1 MNDMTNTNTASRPLP
16 DDILVA
22 LAAHLATTMPRLQRL
37 WNYYRNPATS
47 SAGPGGVS
55 PARLAQEAGLP
66 SRVTGN
72 ITAPTHDDRVPTRR
86 EVVVENDIA
95 WRIHTLVDFMFG
107 KPLAILSTA
116 TDATRRDLIQQT
128 LERIFERSGGI
139 GFLQDI
145 ALLGHVYGSIDIVV
159 TVNPAI
165 RSAGTAADPETLASF
180 ISLELVEPTRA
191 VSLLEST
198 DYRQLRAFAVHIPTP
213 ASIPSWRDARS
224 LLERLVNSGRST
236 SRTRPTG
243 TTRLHTPGSIDTF
256 VDGVLRESAPSLLP
270 PGQLGVIHIQNISQP
285 FRHEGLSEVEPLI
298 PLQDEL
304 NTRLSDRA
312 SRLTMQNFTMY
323 LAKGLLSQTP
333 LEVGPGAVWFT
344 DNPDANI
351 QTFGGNSSSEGE
363 DLHISEIREA
373 LDKASSVPPVATGV
387 VKAKIGNLTS
397 ANALRITLMGVLGKT
412 ARKRVTY
419 GRGISELCRLI
430 LATLDHHGVLAT
442 DPLDRGVRLEWPDPL
457 PIDPEQIVRTALLKQ
472 DLGVPRPRLLAELGY
487 APTDPGVQ

>member
-1 MNDMTNTNTASRPLP
+1 MNKSDTTFTNASRSLP
-16 DDILVA
+16 DDILA
-22 LAAHLATTMPRLQRL
+22 LLAAHLATTMPRLQRL
-37 WNYYRNPATS
+37 WNYYRNPATGS
-47 SAGPGGVS
+47 SS

-72 ITAPTHDDRVPTRR
+72 ITLPTHDDRIPTRR

-95 WRIHTLVDFMFG
+95 WRIHALVDFMFG

-116 TDATRRDLIQQT
+116 ADATRRDLIQQV

-165 RSAGTAADPETLASF
+165 TSAGATSDPETLASF

-191 VSLLEST
+191 VSLLESN
-198 DYRQLRAFAVHIPTP
+198 DYRKLRAFAVHIPA
-213 ASIPSWRDARS
+213 ASPTGRDARS
-224 LLERLVNSGRST
+224 LLERLVNSGRSP

-243 TTRLHTPGSIDTF
+243 TTRLHTPGSIDTYI
-256 VDGVLRESAPSLLP
+256 DGTLRESAPSLLP
-270 PGQLGVIHIQNISQP
+270 LGQLGIVHIQNISQP

-351 QTFGGNSSSEGE
+351 QTFGGNASSEGE

-419 GRGISELCRLI
+419 GRGISELCRII

-457 PIDPEQIVRTALLKQ
+457 PIDPEQTVRTALLKQ

>member
-1 MNDMTNTNTASRPLP
+1 MNDITRPLP
-16 DDILVA
+16 DDILLA
-22 LAAHLATTMPRLQRL
+22 LSTHLATTMPRLQRL

-47 SAGPGGVS
+47 HTG

-72 ITAPTHDDRVPTRR
+72 ITSPTHDDRVPTRR

-116 TDATRRDLIQQT
+116 ADETRRDLIQQV
-128 LERIFERSGGI
+128 LERIFEQSGGI

-165 RSAGTAADPETLASF
+165 SSADATSDPETMASF

-191 VSLLEST
+191 VSLLEPT
-198 DYRQLRAFAVHIPTP
+198 DYRNLRAFAVHIP
-213 ASIPSWRDARS
+213 ASAPTGRDARS
-224 LLERLVNSGRST
+224 LLERLVNSGRSP
-236 SRTRPTG
+236 SRTKTTG
-243 TTRLHTPGSIDTF
+243 TTRLHTPGSIDTYI
-256 VDGVLRESAPSLLP
+256 DGTLRESAPSLLP
-270 PGQLGVIHIQNISQP
+270 PGQLGIVHIQNISQP

-430 LATLDHHGVLAT
+430 LATLDHHGVLET

-457 PIDPEQIVRTALLKQ
+457 PIDPEQTVRTALLKQ

>member
-1 MNDMTNTNTASRPLP
+1 MTDITPAASRSLP
-16 DDILVA
+16 DDILAA
-22 LAAHLATTMPRLQRL
+22 LATHLAATMPRLQRL

-47 SAGPGGVS
+47 STGSIS

-72 ITAPTHDDRVPTRR
+72 ITSPTHDDRIPTRR

-107 KPLAILSTA
+107 KPLTILSTA
-116 TDATRRDLIQQT
+116 ADETRRDLIQQV

-145 ALLGHVYGSIDIVV
+145 ALLGHVYGSIDIVI

-165 RSAGTAADPETLASF
+165 QTAGATADPETLASF

-191 VSLLEST
+191 ISLLEST
-198 DYRQLRAFAVHIPTP
+198 DYRNLRAFAVHIP
-213 ASIPSWRDARS
+213 ASAPNGGPSGRDARS

-243 TTRLHTPGSIDTF
+243 TTRLHTPGSIDTYI
-256 VDGVLRESAPSLLP
+256 DGTLRESAPSLLP
-270 PGQLGVIHIQNISQP
+270 PGQLGIIHIQNISQP

-351 QTFGGNSSSEGE
+351 QTFGGNASSEGE

-419 GRGISELCRLI
+419 GRGISELCRII

-442 DPLDRGVRLEWPDPL
+442 DALDRGVRLEWPDPL
-457 PIDPEQIVRTALLKQ
+457 PIDPEQTVRTALLKQ

>member
-1 MNDMTNTNTASRPLP
+1 MNDFTRPLP
-16 DDILVA
+16 DDILA
-22 LAAHLATTMPRLQRL
+22 LLAAHLASTMPRLQRL
-37 WNYYRNPATS
+37 WNYYRNPSTS
-47 SAGPGGVS
+47 GGGIT

-116 TDATRRDLIQQT
+116 ADATRRDLIQQT
-128 LERIFERSGGI
+128 LERIFEQSGGI

-145 ALLGHVYGSIDIVV
+145 ALLGHVYGSIDIVI

-165 RSAGTAADPETLASF
+165 TSAGATADPETLASF

-191 VSLLEST
+191 VPQLEST
-198 DYRQLRAFAVHIPTP
+198 DYRRLRAFAVHIPA
-213 ASIPSWRDARS
+213 ASVSTSGPSGRDARS
-224 LLERLVNSGRST
+224 LFERLVTSGRST
-236 SRTRPTG
+236 SRTRLTG
-243 TTRLHTPGSIDTF
+243 TTRLHTPGSIDTYI
-256 VDGVLRESAPSLLP
+256 DGSLRTSAPSLLP
-270 PGQLGVIHIQNISQP
+270 PGQLGIVHIQNISQP

-344 DNPDANI
+344 DNPEANI

-430 LATLDHHGVLAT
+430 LSTLDYHGVLAT

-457 PIDPEQIVRTALLKQ
+457 PIDPEQTVRTALLKQ